1 MAGNAC
7 PTVEYPAKRFS
18 RKREE
23 SVMQALLDKL
33 QRKLGRYAI
42 PNLMLYIVAGMAV
55 VFVVDMVVYP
65 VTGFSARSLFM
76 FSRAAIMRGQIWRL
90 ITFIFIPPSSSTL
103 FIIFSL
109 YFYWMIGTALQ
120 QQWGSFRF
128 NLFYLC
134 GIIGSVIAGFITGG
148 ATNTYLNMSLFLAF
162 ALIYPDF
169 QIMIFFMIPLKVK
182 WLALLDAIS
191 LLLMF
196 MTDSWAGR
204 LALVMAM
211 ANLALF
217 FWRDGYL
224 TIKNAY
230 RRYQWKQN
238 WRR

>member
-1 MAGNAC
+1 
-7 PTVEYPAKRFS
+7 
-18 RKREE
+18 
-23 SVMQALLDKL
+23 MQAFVDKL

-55 VFVVDMVVYP
+55 VFVVDTVVYP
-65 VTGFSARSLFM
+65 VTGFSARSLFA
-76 FSRAAIMRGQIWRL
+76 FNRAAILRGQIWRL
-90 ITFIFIPPSSSTL
+90 ITFIFIPPSSSML

-134 GIIGSVIAGFITGG
+134 GVIGSVIAGCITGG

-169 QIMIFFMIPLKVK
+169 QIMLFFMIPLKVK

-217 FWRDGYL
+217 FWRDGYQ

-230 RRYQWKQN
+230 RRYQWKKN
-238 WRR
+238 WR

>member
-1 MAGNAC
+1 
-7 PTVEYPAKRFS
+7 
-18 RKREE
+18 
-23 SVMQALLDKL
+23 MQQSLLDKL

-42 PNLMLYIVAGMAV
+42 PNLMLYIVAGMAL

-65 VTGFSARSLFM
+65 VTGFSASSLFA
-76 FSRAAIMRGQIWRL
+76 FNRALIMRGQIWRL
-90 ITFIFIPPSSSTL
+90 ITFIFMPPSYNAL
-103 FIIFSL
+103 FLILSL
-109 YFYWMIGTALQ
+109 YFYWMIGTSLQ
-120 QQWGSFRF
+120 GQWGSFRF

-134 GIIGSVIAGFITGG
+134 GVIGCAVAGMLTGY
-148 ATNTYLNMSLFLAF
+148 TSNSYLNMSLFLAF

-169 QIMIFFMIPLKVK
+169 TVLMLFLPVKVK
-182 WLALLDAIS
+182 WLALIDAG
-191 LLLMF
+191 LMLLMF
-196 MTDSWAGR
+196 LTASWAER
-204 LALVMAM
+204 LAEIISL